1 MGFFSRFQKQL
12 NMEDPKQLR
21 KECGWL
27 WSRVKKHYGAV
38 LAVGALALLGTVMS
52 LASSLASKYLIDA
65 VTGFGTDRIGGAA
78 LWMVAMMLGGL
89 LLQAVS
95 SRVGARVHVRVRNRL
110 QYKIYAANRHLPYNS
125 YRVHRKVDI
134 SLFAERQKISRL
146 HSKHISSPKETYR
159 FLRKQKPSA
168 SGTRRRL
175 RIPQNAVR

>member
-27 WSRVKKHYGAV
+27 WSRAKKHRGAV

-78 LWMVAMMLGGL
+78 LWMAAMMLGGL

-110 QYKIYAANRHLPYNS
+110 QYKIYGRILRARWENTDTYRSGELLNRLNS
-125 YRVHRKVDI
+125 DI
-134 SLFAERQKISRL
+134 NIVSDGVISFGPSL
-146 HSKHISSPKETYR
+146 ISSAVQFVGAFVIIFFFDPVS
-159 FLRKQKPSA
+159 RK
-168 SGTRRRL
+168 
-175 RIPQNAVR
+175 